1 MVAQQGPCFIVGQSG
16 GAGRPSTAAA
26 GPAAPGRRQGP
37 RGPRRLRRDPTA
49 GAPWREPHDGSPGE
63 EGVFMQAG
71 RAGSVELNGAA
82 VVLTVLALLLR
93 GAHEAAQKIPWKQTQ
108 VPSGAQQ
115 LHTLGTPGWPGNPT
129 CHAAAFPGW
138 DGMSPRECSACL
150 QGPGSWGKT
159 PSAHPWDTARPPDS
173 PGESSSGPRHG
184 EATAERACACAS
196 GFTERSGRVPRQKW
210 CCQH

>member
-26 GPAAPGRRQGP
+26 GPAAPGRRRGP

-49 GAPWREPHDGSPGE
+49 GAPWREPHGGSPGD

-93 GAHEAAQKIPWKQTQ
+93 GAHEAAQKIP
-108 VPSGAQQ
+108 
-115 LHTLGTPGWPGNPT
+115 
-129 CHAAAFPGW
+129 
-138 DGMSPRECSACL
+138 
-150 QGPGSWGKT
+150 
-159 PSAHPWDTARPPDS
+159 
-173 PGESSSGPRHG
+173 
-184 EATAERACACAS
+184 
-196 GFTERSGRVPRQKW
+196 
-210 CCQH
+210 